1 MALNNSDTP
10 EVKGFIVEET
20 LLTADDS
27 DSTLNSIPAGATTIK
42 VVGVTNDAD
51 DYIVLPRLGT
61 VPNGFEL
68 KILCSAGANFEI
80 RTPAD
85 SAEEINSEDCDGTNE
100 YLATDTEIITAVKIN
115 DTIGWAMWSHT
126 AVGAKSTAVVPD

>member
-1 MALNNSDTP
+1 MALNNSIVP
-10 EVKGFIVEET
+10 EVKGINIEEV
-20 LLTADDS
+20 LVYADADEG
-27 DSTLNSIPAGATTIK
+27 TNNTIPAGSQTVR
-42 VVGVTNDAD
+42 VVGVVNDAD
-51 DYIVLPRLGT
+51 DFIVLPRLGT

-80 RTPAD
+80 RTPAT
-85 SAEEINSEDCDGTNE
+85 SAEEINSEDCDGTKE
-100 YLATDTEIITAVKIN
+100 YLATDTEIITAVKID

>member
-1 MALNNSDTP
+1 MSLHNSIDP
-10 EVKGFIVEET
+10 QVKGINRTEV
-20 LLTADDS
+20 LVTADANDG
-27 DSTLNSIPAGATTIK
+27 TNNTIPAGAEVAT
-42 VVGVTNDAD
+42 VVGVVTDATD
-51 DYIVLPRLGT
+51 FIVLPRLKT

-80 RTPAD
+80 RTPAT
-85 SAEEINSEDCDGTNE
+85 SAEEINSEDCDGTKE